1 MARADAA
8 GHDCGMGQM
17 NASGR
22 AVRPGGIPVGK
33 VAVVAALGLAVPLL
47 VSTPLSAADTRVGTA
62 DGGPALVALD
72 RK

>member
-1 MARADAA
+1 
-8 GHDCGMGQM
+8 
-17 NASGR
+17 
-22 AVRPGGIPVGK
+22 
-33 VAVVAALGLAVPLL
+33 VVTVLGLAVPLF